1 MEAASQPFSIESFS
15 YSWVINIKPSIEGL
29 DENLVVR
36 SSLEFSKEEAHTFI
50 ELDPKLT
57 ASKRFT
63 TKKYPQDFNF
73 DLPLFPHQSS
83 PLALVHADELFSNGL
98 LMPFFL
104 KQSKLDSLNSTSH
117 SVPNSPS
124 CLSSKSSS
132 FLFSTGRLRYPCP
145 FITRCRRSSKQI
157 LLKYLSFFRPL
168 YRRVQRHQQQQQQQQ
183 PSRLSNSISSRA
195 KRNADFGHSSPQ
207 ITKACSNN
215 GDWCYIDNS
224 ISEAILHCKRSIGT

>member
-1 MEAASQPFSIESFS
+1 MEAASHPFSIESFS
-15 YSWVINIKPSIEGL
+15 YSWVINIKPSIDGL
-29 DENLVVR
+29 DENLVLR
-36 SSLEFSKEEAHTFI
+36 SSLEFSTEEAHTFI

-73 DLPLFPHQSS
+73 GLPLFPHQPS
-83 PLALVHADELFSNGL
+83 PLAVVHADELFSNGL
-98 LMPFFL
+98 MPFFL
-104 KQSKLDSLNSTSH
+104 KQSKLESLNRTSQ
-117 SVPNSPS
+117 SVPSSPTD

-132 FLFSTGRLRYPCP
+132 FLFSTSRMRYPCP

-168 YRRVQRHQQQQQQQQ
+168 YRRVQRQQQQQ
-183 PSRLSNSISSRA
+183 PSRLNNSMSSRE
-195 KRNADFGHSSPQ
+195 KRNSDFGHSSPR
-207 ITKACSNN
+207 ITKACSN